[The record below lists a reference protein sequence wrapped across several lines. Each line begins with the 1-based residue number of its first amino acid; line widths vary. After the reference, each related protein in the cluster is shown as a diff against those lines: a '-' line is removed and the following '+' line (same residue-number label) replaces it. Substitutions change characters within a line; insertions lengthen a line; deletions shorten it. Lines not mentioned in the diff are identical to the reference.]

1 MRSIEGGEGKKGS
14 PTFLWPDFF
23 FTSDD
28 ASLTGPW
35 EVKLHHYHNHRIPGS
50 EPAAAIRSQSEK
62 KSAQS
67 SSNLGN
73 FPGLL
78 HGPWSGDQTWKST
91 NEINQM
97 KQRENLLYSLEPRW
111 YSIQDMNHNN
121 ERPFFVYYISISWCF
136 MPPKKTDMQ
145 KNFFLLSF
153 VAFSSFR
160 RTAAYVLQ
168 SLKSAGKLESFSF

>member
-1 MRSIEGGEGKKGS
+1 MAW
-14 PTFLWPDFF
+14 LF

-91 NEINQM
+91 KWNKEKISYI
-97 KQRENLLYSLEPRW
+97 RSNLGGIVFKIWIIIMRGLFSSTILVSAGVLCLRRRLTCKRTF
-111 YSIQDMNHNN
+111 S
-121 ERPFFVYYISISWCF
+121 
-136 MPPKKTDMQ
+136 
-145 KNFFLLSF
+145 FFLLLPLVPS
-153 VAFSSFR
+153 VEQPLTYSSHSSQP
-160 RTAAYVLQ
+160 A
-168 SLKSAGKLESFSF
+168 S

>member
-1 MRSIEGGEGKKGS
+1 MAW
-14 PTFLWPDFF
+14 LF

-78 HGPWSGDQTWKST
+78 HRPWSGDQTWKST
-91 NEINQM
+91 NEINEM
-97 KQRENLLYSLEPRW
+97 KQREKISYIRSNLGGIVFKIWIIIMRGLFSSTILVSAGVLCLRRRLTCKRTF
-111 YSIQDMNHNN
+111 S
-121 ERPFFVYYISISWCF
+121 
-136 MPPKKTDMQ
+136 
-145 KNFFLLSF
+145 FFLLLPLVPS
-153 VAFSSFR
+153 VEQPLTYSSHSSQP
-160 RTAAYVLQ
+160 A
-168 SLKSAGKLESFSF
+168 S

>member
-1 MRSIEGGEGKKGS
+1 MAW
-14 PTFLWPDFF
+14 LF
-23 FTSDD
+23 FTSYDD

-35 EVKLHHYHNHRIPGS
+35 EVKLHHYHNQPQPS
-50 EPAAAIRSQSEK
+50 SYWVSYTSQSEK

-91 NEINQM
+91 NEINEM

-136 MPPKKTDMQ
+136 MPPKKRLTC
-145 KNFFLLSF
+145 KRTFSFFLLLPLVPS
-153 VAFSSFR
+153 
-160 RTAAYVLQ
+160 AAYVLWFFFSQ
-168 SLKSAGKLESFSF
+168 SSQPSSESFSF